1 MTSLMEGKPRE
12 APTRGESKTEFRLPV
27 TSRGRR
33 PLVAV
38 VSALLVFTSV
48 AVFASVYSSANH
60 QTSALIVVQTIQEG
74 QRISGTDLGQA
85 SVAISAGVSPIPVSS
100 APLLAGKRAAVT
112 IPAGSL
118 LTLADVAGSAPI
130 AAGEAVVGMALKD
143 GEYPSA
149 GVESGDQVMIV
160 QSASPGAPATASA
173 SATATDTGS
182 GSGSGSGSQDVGGS
196 ASGVLVPQA
205 TVFDVGPPSAN
216 SSSGASL
223 LVSVEVTT
231 TLAAEVSNA
240 AIAGEVS
247 LVLLPQ
253 GSGDQLGGAPVSGAP
268 IGGAQ

>member
-12 APTRGESKTEFRLPV
+12 APTRGESKTGLRLPV
-27 TSRGRR
+27 TSRSRR
-33 PLVAV
+33 PLVAI
-38 VSALLVFTSV
+38 VSTLLVFTSI

-60 QTSALIVVQTIQEG
+60 QTPSLIVVQTIQEG

-85 SVAISAGVSPIPVSS
+85 SVAISAGVSPIPVAS

-160 QSASPGAPATASA
+160 QSASPGAPATA
-173 SATATDTGS
+173 TATDTGS
-182 GSGSGSGSQDVGGS
+182 GSGSGSQDGGGS
-196 ASGVLVPQA
+196 ATGVLVPQA

-216 SSSGASL
+216 SSNGASL
-223 LVSVEVTT
+223 LVSVEVST
-231 TLAAEVSNA
+231 TLAAEVSTA
-240 AIAGEVS
+240 ASAGEVS

-253 GSGDQLGGAPVSGAP
+253 GSGGQLGGAPVSGAP
-268 IGGAQ
+268 AGGAR

>member
-1 MTSLMEGKPRE
+1 MTSLMDGKPRE

-27 TSRGRR
+27 TSGSRR
-33 PLVAV
+33 PLVAI
-38 VSALLVFTSV
+38 VSALLVFTSI

-60 QTSALIVVQTIQEG
+60 QTPSLIVVQTIQEG

-85 SVAISAGVSPIPVSS
+85 SVAISAGVSPIPVAS

-160 QSASPGAPATASA
+160 QSASPGAPATA
-173 SATATDTGS
+173 TATDS
-182 GSGSGSGSQDVGGS
+182 GSGSGSGSQDGGGS
-196 ASGVLVPQA
+196 ATGVLVPQA

-216 SSSGASL
+216 SSDGASL
-223 LVSVEVTT
+223 LVSVEVST
-231 TLAAEVSNA
+231 TLAAEVSTA
-240 AIAGEVS
+240 ASAGEVS

-253 GSGDQLGGAPVSGAP
+253 GSGGQLGGAPVSGAP
-268 IGGAQ
+268 AGGAQ

>member
-27 TSRGRR
+27 TPRGRR

-60 QTSALIVVQTIQEG
+60 QTPALIVVQTIQEG

-182 GSGSGSGSQDVGGS
+182 GSGSQNAGGS

-205 TVFDVGPPSAN
+205 TVFDVGAPSAN

-223 LVSVEVTT
+223 LVSVEVST

-240 AIAGEVS
+240 ASAGEVS

-268 IGGAQ
+268 VGGAK

>member
-27 TSRGRR
+27 TSRSRR
-33 PLVAV
+33 PLVAI
-38 VSALLVFTSV
+38 VSALLVFTSI

-60 QTSALIVVQTIQEG
+60 QTPSLIVVQTIQEG

-85 SVAISAGVSPIPVSS
+85 SVAISGGVSPIPVAS

-160 QSASPGAPATASA
+160 QSASPGAPAT
-173 SATATDTGS
+173 DTGS
-182 GSGSGSGSQDVGGS
+182 GSGSGSGSQDGGGS
-196 ASGVLVPQA
+196 ATGVLVPQA

-216 SSSGASL
+216 SSNGASL
-223 LVSVEVTT
+223 LVSVEVST
-231 TLAAEVSNA
+231 TLAAEVSTA
-240 AIAGEVS
+240 ASAGEVS

-253 GSGDQLGGAPVSGAP
+253 GSGGQLGGAPVSGAP
-268 IGGAQ
+268 AGGAQ

>member
-12 APTRGESKTEFRLPV
+12 APTRGGSKTGFRLPV
-27 TSRGRR
+27 TSRSRR
-33 PLVAV
+33 PLVAI
-38 VSALLVFTSV
+38 VSALLVFTSI

-60 QTSALIVVQTIQEG
+60 QTPSLIVVQTIQEG

-85 SVAISAGVSPIPVSS
+85 SVAISAGVSPIPVAS

-160 QSASPGAPATASA
+160 QSASPGAPATA
-173 SATATDTGS
+173 TATD
-182 GSGSGSGSQDVGGS
+182 SGSGSGSQDGGGS
-196 ASGVLVPQA
+196 ATGVLVPQA

-216 SSSGASL
+216 SSDGASL
-223 LVSVEVTT
+223 LVSVEVSR
-231 TLAAEVSNA
+231 TLAAEVSTA
-240 AIAGEVS
+240 ASAGEVS

-253 GSGDQLGGAPVSGAP
+253 GSGGQLGGAPVSGAP
-268 IGGAQ
+268 AGGAQ

>member
-12 APTRGESKTEFRLPV
+12 APTRGGSKTGFRLPV
-27 TSRGRR
+27 TSRSRR
-33 PLVAV
+33 PLVAI
-38 VSALLVFTSV
+38 VSALLVFTSI

-60 QTSALIVVQTIQEG
+60 QTPSLIVVQTIQEG

-85 SVAISAGVSPIPVSS
+85 SVAISAGVSPIPVAS

-160 QSASPGAPATASA
+160 QSASPGAPATA
-173 SATATDTGS
+173 TATDS
-182 GSGSGSGSQDVGGS
+182 GSGSGSGPQDGGGS
-196 ASGVLVPQA
+196 ATGVLVPQA

-216 SSSGASL
+216 SSDGASL
-223 LVSVEVTT
+223 LVSVEVSR
-231 TLAAEVSNA
+231 TLAAEVSTA
-240 AIAGEVS
+240 ASAGEVS

-253 GSGDQLGGAPVSGAP
+253 GSGGQLGGAPVSGAP
-268 IGGAQ
+268 AGGAQ

>member
-12 APTRGESKTEFRLPV
+12 APTRGGSKTGFRLPV
-27 TSRGRR
+27 TSRSRR
-33 PLVAV
+33 PLVAI
-38 VSALLVFTSV
+38 VSALLVFTSI

-60 QTSALIVVQTIQEG
+60 QTPSLIVVQTIQEG

-85 SVAISAGVSPIPVSS
+85 SVAISAGVSPIPVAS

-160 QSASPGAPATASA
+160 QSASPGAPATA
-173 SATATDTGS
+173 TATDTGS
-182 GSGSGSGSQDVGGS
+182 GSGSQDGGGS
-196 ASGVLVPQA
+196 ATGVLVPQA

-216 SSSGASL
+216 SSDGASL
-223 LVSVEVTT
+223 LVSVEVSR
-231 TLAAEVSNA
+231 TLAAEVSTA
-240 AIAGEVS
+240 ASAGEVS

-253 GSGDQLGGAPVSGAP
+253 GSGGQLGGAPVSGAP
-268 IGGAQ
+268 AGGAQ

>member
-12 APTRGESKTEFRLPV
+12 APTRGESKTGLRLPV
-27 TSRGRR
+27 TSRSRR
-33 PLVAV
+33 PLVAI
-38 VSALLVFTSV
+38 VSTLLVFTSI

-60 QTSALIVVQTIQEG
+60 QTPSLIVVQTIQEG

-85 SVAISAGVSPIPVSS
+85 SVAISAGVSPIPVAS

-160 QSASPGAPATASA
+160 QSASPGAPATA
-173 SATATDTGS
+173 TATDTGS
-182 GSGSGSGSQDVGGS
+182 GSGSQDGGGS
-196 ASGVLVPQA
+196 ATGVLVPQA

-216 SSSGASL
+216 SSNGASL
-223 LVSVEVTT
+223 LVSVEVST
-231 TLAAEVSNA
+231 TLAAEVSTA
-240 AIAGEVS
+240 ASAGEVS

-253 GSGDQLGGAPVSGAP
+253 GSGGQLGGAPVSGAP
-268 IGGAQ
+268 AGGAR

>member
-12 APTRGESKTEFRLPV
+12 APTRGGSKTGFRLPV
-27 TSRGRR
+27 TSRSRR
-33 PLVAV
+33 PLVAI
-38 VSALLVFTSV
+38 VSALLVFTSI

-60 QTSALIVVQTIQEG
+60 QTPSLIVVQTIQEG

-85 SVAISAGVSPIPVSS
+85 SVAISAGVSPIPVAS

-160 QSASPGAPATASA
+160 QSASPGAPATA
-173 SATATDTGS
+173 TATDS
-182 GSGSGSGSQDVGGS
+182 GSGSGSGPQDGGGS
-196 ASGVLVPQA
+196 ATGVLVPQA

-216 SSSGASL
+216 SSDGASL
-223 LVSVEVTT
+223 LVSVEVST
-231 TLAAEVSNA
+231 TLAAEVSTA
-240 AIAGEVS
+240 ASAGEVS

-253 GSGDQLGGAPVSGAP
+253 GSGGQLGGAPVSGAP
-268 IGGAQ
+268 AGGAQ

>member
-12 APTRGESKTEFRLPV
+12 APTRGGSKTGFRLPV
-27 TSRGRR
+27 TSRSRR
-33 PLVAV
+33 PLVAI
-38 VSALLVFTSV
+38 VSALLVFTSI

-60 QTSALIVVQTIQEG
+60 QTPSLIVVQTIQEG

-85 SVAISAGVSPIPVSS
+85 SVAISAGVSPIPVAS

-160 QSASPGAPATASA
+160 QSASPGAPATA
-173 SATATDTGS
+173 TATDS
-182 GSGSGSGSQDVGGS
+182 GSGSGSGSQDGGGS
-196 ASGVLVPQA
+196 ATGVLVPQA

-216 SSSGASL
+216 SSDGASL
-223 LVSVEVTT
+223 LVSVEVSR
-231 TLAAEVSNA
+231 TLAAEVSTA
-240 AIAGEVS
+240 ASAGEVS

-253 GSGDQLGGAPVSGAP
+253 GSGGQLGGAPVSGAP
-268 IGGAQ
+268 AGGAQ

>member
-27 TSRGRR
+27 TPRGRR

-60 QTSALIVVQTIQEG
+60 QTPALIVVQTIQEG

-182 GSGSGSGSQDVGGS
+182 GSGSGSQNAGGS

-205 TVFDVGPPSAN
+205 TVFDVGAPSAN

-223 LVSVEVTT
+223 LVSVEVST

-240 AIAGEVS
+240 ASAGEVS

-268 IGGAQ
+268 VGGAK

>member
-27 TSRGRR
+27 TSRSRR
-33 PLVAV
+33 PLVAI
-38 VSALLVFTSV
+38 VSALLVFTSI

-60 QTSALIVVQTIQEG
+60 QTPSLIVVQTIQEG

-85 SVAISAGVSPIPVSS
+85 SVAISAGVSPIPVAS
-100 APLLAGKRAAVT
+100 APLIAGKRAAVT

-160 QSASPGAPATASA
+160 QSASPGAPATA
-173 SATATDTGS
+173 TDTGS
-182 GSGSGSGSQDVGGS
+182 GSGSQDGGGS
-196 ASGVLVPQA
+196 ATGVLVPQA

-216 SSSGASL
+216 SSDGASL
-223 LVSVEVTT
+223 LVSVEVST
-231 TLAAEVSNA
+231 TLAAEVSTA
-240 AIAGEVS
+240 ASAGEVS

-253 GSGDQLGGAPVSGAP
+253 GSGGQLGGAPVSGAP
-268 IGGAQ
+268 AGGAQ

>member
-12 APTRGESKTEFRLPV
+12 APTRGGSKTGFRLPV
-27 TSRGRR
+27 TSRSRR
-33 PLVAV
+33 PLVAI
-38 VSALLVFTSV
+38 VSALLVFTSI

-60 QTSALIVVQTIQEG
+60 QTPSLIVVQTIQEG

-85 SVAISAGVSPIPVSS
+85 SVAISAGVSPIPVAS

-160 QSASPGAPATASA
+160 QSASPGAPATA
-173 SATATDTGS
+173 TATDSGS
-182 GSGSGSGSQDVGGS
+182 GSGSGSGSQDGGGS
-196 ASGVLVPQA
+196 ATGVLVPQA

-216 SSSGASL
+216 SSDGASL
-223 LVSVEVTT
+223 LVSVEVSR
-231 TLAAEVSNA
+231 TLAAEVSTA
-240 AIAGEVS
+240 ASAGEVS

-253 GSGDQLGGAPVSGAP
+253 GSGGQLGGAPVSGAP
-268 IGGAQ
+268 AGGAQ

>member
-27 TSRGRR
+27 TSRSRR
-33 PLVAV
+33 PLVAI
-38 VSALLVFTSV
+38 VSALLVFTSI

-60 QTSALIVVQTIQEG
+60 QTPSLIVVQTIQEG

-85 SVAISAGVSPIPVSS
+85 SVAISAGVSPIPVAS

-160 QSASPGAPATASA
+160 QSASPGAPATN
-173 SATATDTGS
+173 TGS
-182 GSGSGSGSQDVGGS
+182 GSGSGSGSQDGGGS
-196 ASGVLVPQA
+196 ATGVLVPQA

-216 SSSGASL
+216 SSNGASL
-223 LVSVEVTT
+223 LVSVEVST
-231 TLAAEVSNA
+231 TLAAEVSTA
-240 AIAGEVS
+240 ASAGEVS

-253 GSGDQLGGAPVSGAP
+253 GSGGQLGGAPVSGAP
-268 IGGAQ
+268 AGGAQ

>member
-12 APTRGESKTEFRLPV
+12 APTRGESKTGLRLPV
-27 TSRGRR
+27 TSRSRR
-33 PLVAV
+33 PLVAI
-38 VSALLVFTSV
+38 VSTLLVFTSI

-60 QTSALIVVQTIQEG
+60 QTPSLIVVQTIQEG

-85 SVAISAGVSPIPVSS
+85 SVAISGGVTPIPVAS

-160 QSASPGAPATASA
+160 QSASPGAPATA
-173 SATATDTGS
+173 TATDTGS
-182 GSGSGSGSQDVGGS
+182 GSGSQDGGGS
-196 ASGVLVPQA
+196 ATGVLVPQA

-216 SSSGASL
+216 SSNGASL
-223 LVSVEVTT
+223 LVSVEVST
-231 TLAAEVSNA
+231 TLAAEVSTA
-240 AIAGEVS
+240 ASAGEVS

-253 GSGDQLGGAPVSGAP
+253 GSGGQLGGAPVSGAP
-268 IGGAQ
+268 AGGAQ

>member
-27 TSRGRR
+27 TSRSRR
-33 PLVAV
+33 PLVAI
-38 VSALLVFTSV
+38 VSALLVFTSI

-60 QTSALIVVQTIQEG
+60 QTPSLIVVQTIQEG

-85 SVAISAGVSPIPVSS
+85 SVAISAGVSPIPVAS
-100 APLLAGKRAAVT
+100 AALLAGKRAAVT

-160 QSASPGAPATASA
+160 QSASPGAPATA
-173 SATATDTGS
+173 TATDTGS
-182 GSGSGSGSQDVGGS
+182 GSGSGSQDGGGS
-196 ASGVLVPQA
+196 ATGVLVPQA

-216 SSSGASL
+216 SSNGASL
-223 LVSVEVTT
+223 LVSVEVST
-231 TLAAEVSNA
+231 TLAAEVSTA
-240 AIAGEVS
+240 ASAGEVS

-253 GSGDQLGGAPVSGAP
+253 GSGGQLGGAPVSGAP
-268 IGGAQ
+268 AGGAQ

>member
-38 VSALLVFTSV
+38 VSALLVFTSI

-60 QTSALIVVQTIQEG
+60 QTPALIVVQTIQEG

-118 LTLADVAGSAPI
+118 LTLADVAGSVPI

-182 GSGSGSGSQDVGGS
+182 GSQNAGGS

-223 LVSVEVTT
+223 LVSVEVST

-240 AIAGEVS
+240 ASAGEVS

-268 IGGAQ
+268 VSGAPVGGAQ